1 MKTTFS
7 KKEAT
12 MPTLIHNI
20 GTLQTPL
27 GSFPHAGAA
36 QGENRKYHNAAVLC
50 EGGVIRAVYENGAL
64 PEVGADTQTIDAQGR
79 LVTPGLIDA
88 HTHLVFGGWRQNEIP
103 LKLKGAGYLDILRAG
118 GGILSTVRAT
128 REASEEE
135 LFEKSRAFLD
145 EMLAQGVTTAELKS
159 GYGLDKETE
168 LKQLRVIKRLNE
180 AHPMDA
186 VATYLGAHAIP
197 EEYALR
203 SGEYID
209 FIISDMLPEIKRQSL
224 AEFCDVFLET
234 GVFGVEESR
243 RLLTAAREMGFG
255 LKIHADEIDELGGS
269 QLAGEL
275 GAVSAEHLIATG
287 ERGMEALARGGVT
300 AVLLPCTSLYL
311 NKSFARARD
320 MIAHGIPVAVATDF
334 NPGSCPSLNIGL
346 CMTMAYLKYRMTP
359 EEILSAVTINAACAV
374 NRGGSSGTIEPGK
387 KADMVIWN
395 AEDMEMLCYR
405 MGSNLAGTVIKNGAI
420 VKNNI

>member
-1 MKTTFS
+1 
-7 KKEAT
+7 

-50 EGGVIRAVYENGAL
+50 EGGIIKAVYENGVL
-64 PEVGADTQTIDAQGR
+64 PEVSADTETIDAQGR

-128 REASEEE
+128 REASGDE
-135 LFEKSRAFLD
+135 LFERSRAFLD
-145 EMLAQGVTTAELKS
+145 ELMAQGVTTVEVKS

-243 RLLTAAREMGFG
+243 KLLTAAREMGFG

-287 ERGMEALARGGVT
+287 ERGMEALAKGGVT
-300 AVLLPCTSLYL
+300 AALLPCTSLYL

-320 MIAHGIPVAVATDF
+320 MIARGIPVAVATDF

-374 NRGGSSGTIEPGK
+374 NRGGSTGTIEPGK
-387 KADMVIWN
+387 QADMVIWN

>member
-1 MKTTFS
+1 
-7 KKEAT
+7 

-50 EGGVIRAVYENGAL
+50 EGGVIKAVYENGAL
-64 PEVGADTQTIDAQGR
+64 PEVSADTAAIDAQGR

-128 REASEEE
+128 RKASEEE

-145 EMLAQGVTTAELKS
+145 ELMAQGVTTAELKS

>member
-1 MKTTFS
+1 
-7 KKEAT
+7 

-50 EGGVIRAVYENGAL
+50 EGGIIRAVYENGAL

-128 REASEEE
+128 RKASEEE

-180 AHPMDA
+180 VHPMDT

-269 QLAGEL
+269 LLAGEL
-275 GAVSAEHLIATG
+275 CAVSAEHLIATG
-287 ERGMEALARGGVT
+287 ERGMEALARGGVI
-300 AVLLPCTSLYL
+300 AALLPCTSLYL

>member
-1 MKTTFS
+1 
-7 KKEAT
+7 
-12 MPTLIHNI
+12 MPTLIYNI

-50 EGGVIRAVYENGAL
+50 DGGVIKAVYENGAL

-128 REASEEE
+128 RKASGEE

-287 ERGMEALARGGVT
+287 ERGMEALARGGVI
-300 AVLLPCTSLYL
+300 AALLPCTSLYL

-320 MIAHGIPVAVATDF
+320 MIARGIPVAVATDF

-359 EEILSAVTINAACAV
+359 EEILSSVTINAACAV
-374 NRGGSSGTIEPGK
+374 NRGGSIGTIEPGK

-405 MGSNLAGTVIKNGAI
+405 MGSNLAGTVIKHGAI

>member
-1 MKTTFS
+1 
-7 KKEAT
+7 
-12 MPTLIHNI
+12 MPTLIYNI

-27 GSFPHAGAA
+27 GSFPRAGAA

-50 EGGVIRAVYENGAL
+50 EGGRIKAVYENGAL
-64 PEVGADTQTIDAQGR
+64 PETGADAETIDAQGC

-128 REASEEE
+128 RGADEGGLLAR
-135 LFEKSRAFLD
+135 SRAFLD
-145 EMLAQGVTTAELKS
+145 ELLAQGVTTVEIKS
-159 GYGLDKETE
+159 GYGLDRDTE
-168 LKQLRVIKRLNE
+168 LKQLRVIRRLNE
-180 AHPMDA
+180 THPMDA
-186 VATYLGAHAIP
+186 VPTYLGAHAVP
-197 EEYALR
+197 EEYAGK

-209 FIISDMLPEIKRQSL
+209 FIISDMLPLIQREGL

-234 GVFGVEESR
+234 GVFGVGESR
-243 RLLTAAREMGFG
+243 RLLTAARERGFG
-255 LKIHADEIDELGGS
+255 LKLHADEIDELGGS
-269 QLAGEL
+269 LLAGEL

-287 ERGMEALARGGVT
+287 ERGMAAMAKGGVI

-311 NKSFARARD
+311 DTSFARARD
-320 MIAHGIPVAVATDF
+320 MIAHGIPIAVATDF
-334 NPGSCPSLNIGL
+334 NPGSCPSLNLGL

-374 NRGGSSGTIEPGK
+374 NRGRSTGTIEPGK

-395 AEDMEMLCYR
+395 AEDMETLCYR
-405 MGSNLAGTVIKNGAI
+405 MGSNLAGTVIKNGTT
-420 VKNNI
+420 VKSNI

>member
-1 MKTTFS
+1 
-7 KKEAT
+7 
-12 MPTLIHNI
+12 MPTLIYNI

-64 PEVGADTQTIDAQGR
+64 PEVSADTQTIDAQGR

-128 REASEEE
+128 REASGEE

-145 EMLAQGVTTAELKS
+145 ELMAQGVTTAELKS
-159 GYGLDKETE
+159 GYGLDMETE

-180 AHPMDA
+180 VHPMDA

-209 FIISDMLPEIKRQSL
+209 FIISDMLPEIKRQGL

-287 ERGMEALARGGVT
+287 ERGMEALARGGVI
-300 AVLLPCTSLYL
+300 AALLPCTSLYL

-320 MIAHGIPVAVATDF
+320 MIARGIPVAVATDF

-374 NRGGSSGTIEPGK
+374 NRGGSTGTIEPGK
-387 KADMVIWN
+387 QADMVIWN

>member
-1 MKTTFS
+1 
-7 KKEAT
+7 
-12 MPTLIHNI
+12 MPTLIYNI

-50 EGGVIRAVYENGAL
+50 DGGVIKAVYENGAL
-64 PEVGADTQTIDAQGR
+64 PEVSADTQTIDAQGR

-145 EMLAQGVTTAELKS
+145 ELMAQGVTTAELKS

-209 FIISDMLPEIKRQSL
+209 FIISDMLPEIKRQGL

-287 ERGMEALARGGVT
+287 ERGMEALARGGVI
-300 AVLLPCTSLYL
+300 AALLPCTSLYL

-320 MIAHGIPVAVATDF
+320 MIARGIPVAVATDF

-359 EEILSAVTINAACAV
+359 EEILSSVTINAACAV
-374 NRGGSSGTIEPGK
+374 NRGGSIGTIEPGK

-405 MGSNLAGTVIKNGAI
+405 MGSNLAGTVIKHGAI

>member
-1 MKTTFS
+1 
-7 KKEAT
+7 

-50 EGGVIRAVYENGAL
+50 DGGVIKAVYENGAL
-64 PEVGADTQTIDAQGR
+64 PEVSADTAAIDAQGR

-128 REASEEE
+128 RKASEEE

-180 AHPMDA
+180 VHPMDT

-287 ERGMEALARGGVT
+287 ERGMEALARGGVI
-300 AVLLPCTSLYL
+300 AALLPCTSLYL

-320 MIAHGIPVAVATDF
+320 MIARGIPVAVATDF

-374 NRGGSSGTIEPGK
+374 NRAQSIGTIEPGK
-387 KADMVIWN
+387 QADMVIWN

>member
-1 MKTTFS
+1 
-7 KKEAT
+7 
-12 MPTLIHNI
+12 MPALIHNI

-50 EGGVIRAVYENGAL
+50 EGGVIKAVYENGAL
-64 PEVGADTQTIDAQGR
+64 PEVSADTQTIDAQGR

-128 REASEEE
+128 RKASEEE

-180 AHPMDA
+180 VHPMDT

-287 ERGMEALARGGVT
+287 ERGMEALARGGVI
-300 AVLLPCTSLYL
+300 AALLPCTSLYL

-320 MIAHGIPVAVATDF
+320 MIARGIPVAVATDF

-359 EEILSAVTINAACAV
+359 EEILSSVTVNAACAV
-374 NRGGSSGTIEPGK
+374 NRADTLGTIEPGK

>member
-1 MKTTFS
+1 
-7 KKEAT
+7 

-64 PEVGADTQTIDAQGR
+64 PEVSADTQTIDAQGR

-128 REASEEE
+128 RKASGEE

-269 QLAGEL
+269 LLAGEL

-287 ERGMEALARGGVT
+287 ERGMEALARGGVI
-300 AVLLPCTSLYL
+300 AALLPCTSLYL

-320 MIAHGIPVAVATDF
+320 MIARGIPVAVATDF

-346 CMTMAYLKYRMTP
+346 CMTMAYLKYRMTS

-374 NRGGSSGTIEPGK
+374 NRGGSIGTIEPGK

-405 MGSNLAGTVIKNGAI
+405 MGSNLAGTVIKHGAI

>member
-1 MKTTFS
+1 
-7 KKEAT
+7 

-64 PEVGADTQTIDAQGR
+64 PEVSADTQTIDAQGR

-128 REASEEE
+128 RKASGEE

-269 QLAGEL
+269 LLAGEL

-287 ERGMEALARGGVT
+287 ERGMEALAHGGVT

-311 NKSFARARD
+311 NKSIARARD
-320 MIAHGIPVAVATDF
+320 MIARGIPVAVATDF

-346 CMTMAYLKYRMTP
+346 CMTMAYLKYRMTS

-405 MGSNLAGTVIKNGAI
+405 MGSNLAGTVIKHGAI

>member
-1 MKTTFS
+1 
-7 KKEAT
+7 

-36 QGENRKYHNAAVLC
+36 QGKNRKYHNAAVLC

-64 PEVGADTQTIDAQGR
+64 PEVGADTAAIDAKGR

-128 REASEEE
+128 RKASEEE

-197 EEYALR
+197 EEYR
-203 SGEYID
+203 GKSGEYID
-209 FIISDMLPEIKRQSL
+209 FIISDMLPEIKRQGL

-287 ERGMEALARGGVT
+287 ERRSHSGAFALHLALSEQILCARTGYDSPRHTRCGCYGLQPRQLPFAQHWPLHDNGV
-300 AVLLPCTSLYL
+300 S
-311 NKSFARARD
+311 
-320 MIAHGIPVAVATDF
+320 
-334 NPGSCPSLNIGL
+334 
-346 CMTMAYLKYRMTP
+346 
-359 EEILSAVTINAACAV
+359 
-374 NRGGSSGTIEPGK
+374 
-387 KADMVIWN
+387 
-395 AEDMEMLCYR
+395 
-405 MGSNLAGTVIKNGAI
+405 
-420 VKNNI
+420 

>member
-1 MKTTFS
+1 
-7 KKEAT
+7 

-50 EGGVIRAVYENGAL
+50 DGGVIKAVYENGSL

-128 REASEEE
+128 RKASEEE

-145 EMLAQGVTTAELKS
+145 EMLAQGVTSAEIKS
-159 GYGLDKETE
+159 GYGLDMETE

-209 FIISDMLPEIKRQSL
+209 FIISDMLPEIKRQGL

-320 MIAHGIPVAVATDF
+320 MIARGIPVAVATDF

-359 EEILSAVTINAACAV
+359 EEILSSVTINAACAV

>member
-1 MKTTFS
+1 
-7 KKEAT
+7 

-64 PEVGADTQTIDAQGR
+64 PEVSADTAAIDAQGR

-128 REASEEE
+128 RKASEEE

-145 EMLAQGVTTAELKS
+145 ELMAQGVTTAELKS

-209 FIISDMLPEIKRQSL
+209 FIISDMLPEIKRQGL

-287 ERGMEALARGGVT
+287 ERGMEALARGGVI
-300 AVLLPCTSLYL
+300 AALLPCTSLYL
-311 NKSFARARD
+311 NKSFAHARD
-320 MIAHGIPVAVATDF
+320 MIARGIPVAVATDF

>member
-1 MKTTFS
+1 
-7 KKEAT
+7 
-12 MPTLIHNI
+12 MPTLIYNI

-50 EGGVIRAVYENGAL
+50 EGGVIKAVYENGAL

-159 GYGLDKETE
+159 GYGLDMETE

-209 FIISDMLPEIKRQSL
+209 FIISDMLPEIKRQGL

-287 ERGMEALARGGVT
+287 ERGMEALARGGVI
-300 AVLLPCTSLYL
+300 AALLPCTSLYL

-359 EEILSAVTINAACAV
+359 EEILSSVTVNAACAV
-374 NRGGSSGTIEPGK
+374 NRGGSTGTIEPGK

>member
-1 MKTTFS
+1 
-7 KKEAT
+7 

-50 EGGVIRAVYENGAL
+50 DGGVIKAVYENGAL

-128 REASEEE
+128 RKASEEE

-145 EMLAQGVTTAELKS
+145 ELMAQGVTTAELKS
-159 GYGLDKETE
+159 GYGLDMETE

-180 AHPMDA
+180 AHPVDT

-209 FIISDMLPEIKRQSL
+209 FIISDMLPEIKRQGL

-287 ERGMEALARGGVT
+287 ERGMEALARGGVI
-300 AVLLPCTSLYL
+300 AALLPCTSLYL

-374 NRGGSSGTIEPGK
+374 NRGGSTGTIEPGK

>member
-1 MKTTFS
+1 
-7 KKEAT
+7 

-27 GSFPHAGAA
+27 GSSPHAGAA

-50 EGGVIRAVYENGAL
+50 DGGIIKAVYENGAL

-128 REASEEE
+128 RKASEEE

-145 EMLAQGVTTAELKS
+145 ELMAQGVTTAELKS

-287 ERGMEALARGGVT
+287 ERGMEALARGGVI
-300 AVLLPCTSLYL
+300 AALLPCTSLYL

-320 MIAHGIPVAVATDF
+320 MIARGIPVAVATDF

-374 NRGGSSGTIEPGK
+374 NRAQSIGTIEPGK
-387 KADMVIWN
+387 QADMVIWN

>member
-1 MKTTFS
+1 
-7 KKEAT
+7 
-12 MPTLIHNI
+12 MPTLIYNI

-50 EGGVIRAVYENGAL
+50 EGGVIKAVYENGAL
-64 PEVGADTQTIDAQGR
+64 PEVGADTAAIDAQGR

-128 REASEEE
+128 RKASEEE

-145 EMLAQGVTTAELKS
+145 ELMAQGVTSAEIKS
-159 GYGLDKETE
+159 GYGLDMETE

-197 EEYALR
+197 EEYR
-203 SGEYID
+203 GKNDEYID
-209 FIISDMLPEIKRQSL
+209 FIISDMLPEIKRQGL

-287 ERGMEALARGGVT
+287 ERGMEALARGGVI
-300 AVLLPCTSLYL
+300 AALLPCTSLYL

-359 EEILSAVTINAACAV
+359 EEILSAVTVNAACAV
-374 NRGGSSGTIEPGK
+374 NRGESTGTIEPGK

>member
-1 MKTTFS
+1 
-7 KKEAT
+7 

-50 EGGVIRAVYENGAL
+50 DGGVIKAVYENGAL
-64 PEVGADTQTIDAQGR
+64 PEVGADTATIDAKGR

-128 REASEEE
+128 RKASEEE

-145 EMLAQGVTTAELKS
+145 ELMAQGVTTAELKS

-197 EEYALR
+197 KEYR
-203 SGEYID
+203 GKSGEYID
-209 FIISDMLPEIKRQSL
+209 FIISDVLPEIKRQGL

-243 RLLTAAREMGFG
+243 RLLLAARDMGFG

-269 QLAGEL
+269 LLAGEL

-287 ERGMEALARGGVT
+287 ERGMEALARGGVI
-300 AVLLPCTSLYL
+300 AALLPCTSLYL

-374 NRGGSSGTIEPGK
+374 NRGGSTGTIEPGK
-387 KADMVIWN
+387 QADMVIWN

>member
-1 MKTTFS
+1 
-7 KKEAT
+7 
-12 MPTLIHNI
+12 MPALIHNI

-50 EGGVIRAVYENGAL
+50 EGGVIKAVYENGAL
-64 PEVGADTQTIDAQGR
+64 PEVSADTQTIDAQGR

-128 REASEEE
+128 RKASEEE

-180 AHPMDA
+180 VHPMDT

-287 ERGMEALARGGVT
+287 ERGMEALARGGVI
-300 AVLLPCTSLYL
+300 AALLPCTSLYL

-320 MIAHGIPVAVATDF
+320 MIARGIPVAVATDF

-359 EEILSAVTINAACAV
+359 EEILSSVTVNAACAV
-374 NRGGSSGTIEPGK
+374 NRADTLGTIEPGK

-420 VKNNI
+420 AKNNI

>member
-1 MKTTFS
+1 
-7 KKEAT
+7 

-64 PEVGADTQTIDAQGR
+64 PEVSADTQTIDAQGR

-128 REASEEE
+128 RKASGEE

-269 QLAGEL
+269 LLAGEL

-287 ERGMEALARGGVT
+287 ERGMEALAHGGVT

-320 MIAHGIPVAVATDF
+320 MIARGIPVAVATDF

-346 CMTMAYLKYRMTP
+346 CMTMAYLKYRMTS
-359 EEILSAVTINAACAV
+359 EEILSSVTINAACAV
-374 NRGGSSGTIEPGK
+374 NRGGSIGTIEPGK

-405 MGSNLAGTVIKNGAI
+405 MGSNLAGTVIKHGAI
-420 VKNNI
+420 AKNNI

>member
-1 MKTTFS
+1 
-7 KKEAT
+7 

-50 EGGVIRAVYENGAL
+50 EGGVIKAVYENGAL

-128 REASEEE
+128 REASGDE

-145 EMLAQGVTTAELKS
+145 EMLAQGVTSAEIKS
-159 GYGLDKETE
+159 GYGLDMETE

-287 ERGMEALARGGVT
+287 ERGMEALARGGVI
-300 AVLLPCTSLYL
+300 AALLPCTSLYL

-320 MIAHGIPVAVATDF
+320 MIARGIPVAVATDF

>member
-1 MKTTFS
+1 
-7 KKEAT
+7 

-50 EGGVIRAVYENGAL
+50 EGGVIKAVYENGAL
-64 PEVGADTQTIDAQGR
+64 PEVSADTQTIDAQGR

-103 LKLKGAGYLDILRAG
+103 LKLNGAGYLDILRAG

-128 REASEEE
+128 RKASEEE

-145 EMLAQGVTTAELKS
+145 ELMAQGVTSAEIKS
-159 GYGLDKETE
+159 GYGLDMETE

-209 FIISDMLPEIKRQSL
+209 FIISDVLPEIKRQGL

-234 GVFGVEESR
+234 GVFVVEESR

-269 QLAGEL
+269 LLAGEL

-287 ERGMEALARGGVT
+287 ERGMEALARGGVI
-300 AVLLPCTSLYL
+300 AALLPCTSLYL

-359 EEILSAVTINAACAV
+359 EEILSAVTVNAACAV
-374 NRGGSSGTIEPGK
+374 NRGGNTGTIEPGK

-405 MGSNLAGTVIKNGAI
+405 MGSSLAGTVIKNGAI

>member
-1 MKTTFS
+1 
-7 KKEAT
+7 
-12 MPTLIHNI
+12 MPALIHNI

-50 EGGVIRAVYENGAL
+50 EGGVIKAVYENGAL
-64 PEVGADTQTIDAQGR
+64 PEVSADTQTIDAQGR

-128 REASEEE
+128 RKASEEE

-180 AHPMDA
+180 VHPMDT

-255 LKIHADEIDELGGS
+255 LKIHADEIDELGGN

-287 ERGMEALARGGVT
+287 ERGMEALARGGVI
-300 AVLLPCTSLYL
+300 AALLPCTSLYL

-334 NPGSCPSLNIGL
+334 NPGSCPSLNMGL

-374 NRGGSSGTIEPGK
+374 NRGGSTGTIEPGK
-387 KADMVIWN
+387 QADMVIWN
-395 AEDMEMLCYR
+395 AEDMAMLCYR

>member
-1 MKTTFS
+1 
-7 KKEAT
+7 

-50 EGGVIRAVYENGAL
+50 DGGIIRAVYENGAL
-64 PEVGADTQTIDAQGR
+64 PEVGADMQTIDAQGR

-128 REASEEE
+128 RKASEEE

-145 EMLAQGVTTAELKS
+145 ELMAQGVTTAELKS

-197 EEYALR
+197 KEYR
-203 SGEYID
+203 GKSGEYID
-209 FIISDMLPEIKRQSL
+209 FIISDMLPEIKRQGL

-269 QLAGEL
+269 LLAGEL
-275 GAVSAEHLIATG
+275 CAASAEHLIATG
-287 ERGMEALARGGVT
+287 ERGMEALARGGVI
-300 AVLLPCTSLYL
+300 AALLPCTSLYL

-320 MIAHGIPVAVATDF
+320 MIARGIPVAVATDF

-359 EEILSAVTINAACAV
+359 EEILSSVTINAACAV
-374 NRGGSSGTIEPGK
+374 NRGGSTGTIEPGK

>member
-1 MKTTFS
+1 
-7 KKEAT
+7 

-64 PEVGADTQTIDAQGR
+64 PEVSADTQTIDAQGR

-128 REASEEE
+128 RKASEEE

-145 EMLAQGVTTAELKS
+145 ELMAQGVTTAELKS

-180 AHPMDA
+180 VHPMDT

-287 ERGMEALARGGVT
+287 ERGMEALARGGVI
-300 AVLLPCTSLYL
+300 AALLPCTSLYL

-359 EEILSAVTINAACAV
+359 EEILSAVTINAACAM
-374 NRGGSSGTIEPGK
+374 NRAQSIGTIEPGK
-387 KADMVIWN
+387 QADMVIWN
-395 AEDMEMLCYR
+395 AEDMAMLCYR

>member
-1 MKTTFS
+1 
-7 KKEAT
+7 

-128 REASEEE
+128 RKASEEE

-145 EMLAQGVTTAELKS
+145 ELMAQGVTTAELKS
-159 GYGLDKETE
+159 GYGLDMETE

-209 FIISDMLPEIKRQSL
+209 FIISDMLPEIKRQGL

-287 ERGMEALARGGVT
+287 ERGMEALARGGVI
-300 AVLLPCTSLYL
+300 AALLPCTSLYL

-320 MIAHGIPVAVATDF
+320 MIARGIPVAVATDF

-374 NRGGSSGTIEPGK
+374 NRGGSTGTIEPGK

>member
-1 MKTTFS
+1 
-7 KKEAT
+7 

-50 EGGVIRAVYENGAL
+50 EGGVIKAVYENGAL
-64 PEVGADTQTIDAQGR
+64 PEVSADTAAIDAQGR

-128 REASEEE
+128 RKASEEE

-145 EMLAQGVTTAELKS
+145 ELMAQGVTTAELKS

-209 FIISDMLPEIKRQSL
+209 FIISDMLPEIKRQGL

-269 QLAGEL
+269 LLAGEL

-287 ERGMEALARGGVT
+287 ERGMEALARGGVI
-300 AVLLPCTSLYL
+300 AALLPCTSLYL

-374 NRGGSSGTIEPGK
+374 NRGGSTGTIEPGK

>member
-1 MKTTFS
+1 
-7 KKEAT
+7 
-12 MPTLIHNI
+12 MPTLIYNI

-50 EGGVIRAVYENGAL
+50 DGGVIKAVYENSAL
-64 PEVGADTQTIDAQGR
+64 PEVSADTAAIDAQGR

-128 REASEEE
+128 RKASEEE

-145 EMLAQGVTTAELKS
+145 ELMAQGVTTAELKS
-159 GYGLDKETE
+159 GYGLDMETE

-197 EEYALR
+197 EEYAHR

-209 FIISDMLPEIKRQSL
+209 FIISDMLPEIKRQGL

-269 QLAGEL
+269 LLAGEL

-287 ERGMEALARGGVT
+287 ERGMEALARGGVI
-300 AVLLPCTSLYL
+300 AALLPCTSLYL

-320 MIAHGIPVAVATDF
+320 MIARGIPVAVATDF

-359 EEILSAVTINAACAV
+359 EEILSSVTVNAACAV

-387 KADMVIWN
+387 QADMVIWN

>member
-1 MKTTFS
+1 
-7 KKEAT
+7 

-50 EGGVIRAVYENGAL
+50 DGGVIKAVYENGAL

-88 HTHLVFGGWRQNEIP
+88 HAHLVFGGWRQNEIP

-128 REASEEE
+128 RKASEEE
-135 LFEKSRAFLD
+135 LFEKSRAFFD

-209 FIISDMLPEIKRQSL
+209 FIISDMLPEIKRQGL

-287 ERGMEALARGGVT
+287 ERGMEALARGGVI
-300 AVLLPCTSLYL
+300 AALLPCTSLYL

-320 MIAHGIPVAVATDF
+320 MIARGIPVAVATDF

-359 EEILSAVTINAACAV
+359 EEILSAVTVNAACAV
-374 NRGGSSGTIEPGK
+374 NRGGSTGTIEPGK

>member
-1 MKTTFS
+1 
-7 KKEAT
+7 
-12 MPTLIHNI
+12 MPTLIYNI

-50 EGGVIRAVYENGAL
+50 DGGVIKAVYENGAL
-64 PEVGADTQTIDAQGR
+64 PEVSADIQTIDAQGR

-128 REASEEE
+128 RKASEEE
-135 LFEKSRAFLD
+135 LLEKSRAFLD
-145 EMLAQGVTTAELKS
+145 ELMAQGVTTAELKS

-287 ERGMEALARGGVT
+287 ERGMEALAHGGVT

-320 MIAHGIPVAVATDF
+320 MIARGIPVAVATDF

-346 CMTMAYLKYRMTP
+346 CMTMAYLKYRMTS

-374 NRGGSSGTIEPGK
+374 NRGGSIGTIEPGK

-405 MGSNLAGTVIKNGAI
+405 MGSNLAGTVIKHGAI

>member
-1 MKTTFS
+1 
-7 KKEAT
+7 
-12 MPTLIHNI
+12 MPTLIYNI

-50 EGGVIRAVYENGAL
+50 EGSIIRAVYENGAL

-128 REASEEE
+128 RKASEEE

-145 EMLAQGVTTAELKS
+145 ELMAQGVTTAELKS
-159 GYGLDKETE
+159 GYGLDMETE

-209 FIISDMLPEIKRQSL
+209 FIISDMLPEIKRQGL

-287 ERGMEALARGGVT
+287 ERGMEALARGGVI
-300 AVLLPCTSLYL
+300 AALLPCTSLYL

-320 MIAHGIPVAVATDF
+320 MIARGIPVAVATDF

-359 EEILSAVTINAACAV
+359 EEILSSVTINAACAV
-374 NRGGSSGTIEPGK
+374 NRGGSIGTIEPGK

-405 MGSNLAGTVIKNGAI
+405 MGSNLAGTVIKHGAI

>member
-1 MKTTFS
+1 
-7 KKEAT
+7 
-12 MPTLIHNI
+12 MPTLIYNI

-50 EGGVIRAVYENGAL
+50 DGGVIKAVYENGAL

-145 EMLAQGVTTAELKS
+145 ELMAQGVTTAELKS
-159 GYGLDKETE
+159 GYGLDTETE

-209 FIISDMLPEIKRQSL
+209 FIISDMLPEIKRQGL

-269 QLAGEL
+269 LLAGEL

-287 ERGMEALARGGVT
+287 ERGMEALARGGVI
-300 AVLLPCTSLYL
+300 AALLPCTSFYL

-359 EEILSAVTINAACAV
+359 EEILSSVTINAACAV

-387 KADMVIWN
+387 QADMVIWN

>member
-1 MKTTFS
+1 
-7 KKEAT
+7 
-12 MPTLIHNI
+12 MPTLIYNI

-50 EGGVIRAVYENGAL
+50 DGGVIKAVYENGAL
-64 PEVGADTQTIDAQGR
+64 PEVSADTAAIDAQGR

-128 REASEEE
+128 RKASEEE

-145 EMLAQGVTTAELKS
+145 ELMAQGVTTAELKS
-159 GYGLDKETE
+159 GYGLDMETE

-209 FIISDMLPEIKRQSL
+209 FIISDMLPEIKRQGL

-287 ERGMEALARGGVT
+287 ERGMEALARGGVI

-334 NPGSCPSLNIGL
+334 NPGSCPSLNIDL

-374 NRGGSSGTIEPGK
+374 NRGGSTGTIEPGK

>member
-1 MKTTFS
+1 
-7 KKEAT
+7 
-12 MPTLIHNI
+12 MPTLIYNI

-50 EGGVIRAVYENGAL
+50 EGGVIKAVYENGAL
-64 PEVGADTQTIDAQGR
+64 PEVSADTQTIDAQGR

-128 REASEEE
+128 RKASEEE

-159 GYGLDKETE
+159 GYGLDMETE

-209 FIISDMLPEIKRQSL
+209 FIISDMLPEIKRQGL

-269 QLAGEL
+269 LLAGEL

-287 ERGMEALARGGVT
+287 ERGMEALARGGVI
-300 AVLLPCTSLYL
+300 AALLPCTSLYL

-320 MIAHGIPVAVATDF
+320 MIAHGIPVAVAMDF

-359 EEILSAVTINAACAV
+359 EEILSSVTVNAACAV
-374 NRGGSSGTIEPGK
+374 NRGGSTGTIEPGK

>member
-1 MKTTFS
+1 
-7 KKEAT
+7 

-50 EGGVIRAVYENGAL
+50 EGGIIRAVYENGAL

-128 REASEEE
+128 RKASEEE

-145 EMLAQGVTTAELKS
+145 ELMAQGVTTAELKS

-287 ERGMEALARGGVT
+287 ERGMEALARGGVI
-300 AVLLPCTSLYL
+300 AALLPCTSLYL

-320 MIAHGIPVAVATDF
+320 MIARGIPVAVATDF

-359 EEILSAVTINAACAV
+359 EEILSAVTINAEHRHNRAGQEGRHGYMERRGYGDAV
-374 NRGGSSGTIEPGK
+374 LPHGQQSCGHGN
-387 KADMVIWN
+387 
-395 AEDMEMLCYR
+395 
-405 MGSNLAGTVIKNGAI
+405 
-420 VKNNI
+420 

>member
-1 MKTTFS
+1 
-7 KKEAT
+7 
-12 MPTLIHNI
+12 MPTLIYNI

-64 PEVGADTQTIDAQGR
+64 PEVGADTAAIDAQGR

-128 REASEEE
+128 RKASGEE

-209 FIISDMLPEIKRQSL
+209 FIISDMLPEIKRQGL

-287 ERGMEALARGGVT
+287 ERGMEALARGGVI
-300 AVLLPCTSLYL
+300 AALLPCTSLYL

-320 MIAHGIPVAVATDF
+320 MIARGIPVAVATDF

-359 EEILSAVTINAACAV
+359 EEILSSVTINAACAV

-387 KADMVIWN
+387 QADMVIWN

-420 VKNNI
+420 AKNNI

>member
-1 MKTTFS
+1 
-7 KKEAT
+7 

-36 QGENRKYHNAAVLC
+36 QSENRKYHNAAVLC

-128 REASEEE
+128 RKASEEE

-197 EEYALR
+197 EEYR
-203 SGEYID
+203 GKSGEYID

-255 LKIHADEIDELGGS
+255 LKIHADEID
-269 QLAGEL
+269 
-275 GAVSAEHLIATG
+275 AVSAEHLIATG

-320 MIAHGIPVAVATDF
+320 MIARGIPVAVATDF

-374 NRGGSSGTIEPGK
+374 NRAQSSGTIEPGK
-387 KADMVIWN
+387 QADMVIWN

>member
-1 MKTTFS
+1 
-7 KKEAT
+7 

-64 PEVGADTQTIDAQGR
+64 PEVSADTQTIDAQGR

-128 REASEEE
+128 RKASGEE

-269 QLAGEL
+269 LLAGEL

-287 ERGMEALARGGVT
+287 ERGMEALAHGGVT

-320 MIAHGIPVAVATDF
+320 MTARGIPVAVATDF

-346 CMTMAYLKYRMTP
+346 CMTMAYLKYRMTS

-405 MGSNLAGTVIKNGAI
+405 MGSNLAGTVIKHGAI